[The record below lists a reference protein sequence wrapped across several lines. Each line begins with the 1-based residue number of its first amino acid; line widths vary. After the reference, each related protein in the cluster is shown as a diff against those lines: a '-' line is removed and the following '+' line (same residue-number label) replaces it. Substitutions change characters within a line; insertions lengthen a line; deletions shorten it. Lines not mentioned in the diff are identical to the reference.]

1 MRGRQRLRTCV
12 RGQVQGV
19 GYRYFVQRVAR
30 GLNLTGYVKNEP
42 DGSVVVEAQGAGL
55 TGSAATR
62 QGHPISFRPPYGSRP
77 MRKHEPRPANSSGAM
92 RLTWPSLRISCA

>member
-1 MRGRQRLRTCV
+1 V

-42 DGSVVVEAQGAGL
+42 DGSVVVEAQGQEAALLELLQELQFG
-55 TGSAATR
+55 TSAARVDQLKTDWLDAFKPESEFMIR
-62 QGHPISFRPPYGSRP
+62 F
-77 MRKHEPRPANSSGAM
+77 
-92 RLTWPSLRISCA
+92 